1 MPPASE
7 LVLVVVAAAAGT
19 AAVID
24 MRTRRIPNA
33 ITAGTAAL
41 GIALAASGWSGI
53 TIASSLLGCLAGLLV
68 MAPGRVLGATG
79 WGDVKLMGA
88 VGAVIGL
95 QRMPAAFIST
105 LIAGGVLAVVVAIR
119 RGRLGA
125 TIGGTGRYLRSPVT
139 TRDELASAG
148 ARNKFSYGPAIAV
161 GAVLA
166 AWLVR

>member
-1 MPPASE
+1 M
-7 LVLVVVAAAAGT
+7 LVVVAAAAGT

-33 ITAGTAAL
+33 ITAGTAAI
-41 GIALAASGWSGI
+41 GITLAIAGWSGI
-53 TIASSLLGCLAGLLV
+53 TVTSSLLGCLAGLLV

-79 WGDVKLMGA
+79 GGDVKLMAA

-95 QRMPAAFIST
+95 ERMPAAFIST
-105 LIAGGVLAVVVAIR
+105 LIAGGVLAVAIAIR

-125 TIGGTGRYLRSPVT
+125 TLDGTGRYIRSPLA
-139 TRDELASAG
+139 TRAALGSAG
-148 ARNKFSYGPAIAV
+148 ARHKFSYGPAIAA

>member
-1 MPPASE
+1 M
-7 LVLVVVAAAAGT
+7 LVVVAAAAGT

-24 MRTRRIPNA
+24 MRTRRIPNV
-33 ITAGTAAL
+33 ITASTVIV
-41 GIALAASGWSGI
+41 GIALAAGGWSGVSV
-53 TIASSLLGCLAGLLV
+53 TSSLLGCLAGVLV
-68 MAPGRVLGATG
+68 MIPGRVLGATG
-79 WGDVKLMGA
+79 AGDVKLMAA

-95 QRMPAAFIST
+95 ERMPAAFIAT

-125 TIGGTGRYLRSPVT
+125 TLGGTGRYFRSPLK
-139 TRDELASAG
+139 TRDALESAG

-166 AWLVR
+166 AWFVR